1 MGMPQSVRIVE
12 VGPRDG
18 LQNENGELPVSVK
31 VELVERLAAAGL
43 PVVEAGSFVSPKW
56 VPQMAGSG
64 EVFRRLTKR
73 PGTSYPALVPNIK
86 GLEAAVAAG
95 VEEIAVF
102 VSASE
107 GFSRKNLACS
117 RAESLDRLREVFDL
131 AGARG
136 MKVRGYVS
144 SIAGCPFD
152 GDVAPVEVTAMASEL
167 VAMGCYEI
175 SLGDTIGVGTARQVR
190 GIIRQVTAH
199 LPRERIAMHFH
210 DTYGQGLANVLA
222 SLEEGIAVFD
232 SSVAGLG
239 GCPFAPG
246 ATGNV
251 ATEDVLYLLQGLGIS
266 TGVDLSMVAETGDW
280 ISSLLGR
287 RTESRAGRALQA
299 GRQTGGR
306 K

>member
-1 MGMPQSVRIVE
+1 MGMPQNVRIVE

-18 LQNENGELPVSVK
+18 LQNESGELPVAVK

-43 PVVEAGSFVSPKW
+43 PAVEAGSFVSPKW

-73 PGTSYPALVPNIK
+73 PSTSYPALVPNIK
-86 GLEAAVAAG
+86 GLAAAVAAG

-144 SIAGCPFD
+144 CIAGCPFD
-152 GDVAPVEVTAMASEL
+152 GDVAPVEVATMANDL
-167 VAMGCYEI
+167 AAMGCYEI
-175 SLGDTIGVGTARQVR
+175 ALGDTIGVGTAGQIR
-190 GIIRQVTAH
+190 GVIERVAAD
-199 LPRERIAMHFH
+199 LPREAIAMHFH

-239 GCPFAPG
+239 GCPYAPG

-266 TGVDLSMVAETGDW
+266 TGVDLSMVAETGAW
-280 ISSLLGR
+280 ISGLLGR
-287 RTESRAGRALQA
+287 RNESHAGRALQA
-299 GRQTGGR
+299 GRQTGG
-306 K
+306 

>member
-18 LQNENGELPVSVK
+18 LQNESGELPVAVK
-31 VELVERLAAAGL
+31 VKLVERLAAAGL

-64 EVFRRLTKR
+64 EVFRRLTRR
-73 PGTSYPALVPNIK
+73 PGTSYPALVPNLK
-86 GLEAAVAAG
+86 GLEAAISAG
-95 VEEIAVF
+95 VDEIAVF

-107 GFSRKNLACS
+107 GFSRQNLACS
-117 RAESLDRLREVFDL
+117 RVESLARLRDVFDL

-144 SIAGCPFD
+144 CIAGCPFD

-175 SLGDTIGVGTARQVR
+175 SLGDTIGVGTAGQIR
-190 GIIRQVTAH
+190 GIIRQVTAD

-239 GCPFAPG
+239 GCPYAPG

-251 ATEDVLYLLQGLGIS
+251 ATEDVLYLLRGLGMS
-266 TGVDLSMVAETGDW
+266 TGTDLSMVAETGAW
-280 ISSLLGR
+280 ISGLLGR
-287 RTESRAGRALQA
+287 RNESHAGRALLARRQA
-299 GRQTGGR
+299 GG
-306 K
+306 